1 MSALPL
7 IATITAYFGMFQ
19 DSRLFDDCRHVPRL
33 CNHLQRSFN
42 SSVIVACNAMIDK
55 RPNLQGEEP
64 RSEPEI
70 IPPGPAKRGTTRMGD
85 SIDAHV
91 GRVYIAKFGPL
102 GTILLTLVVGLL
114 TAVLIVLLFGA
125 LLVALP
131 AIELLVT
138 AAIVAGLLRVYFRAP

>member
-1 MSALPL
+1 
-7 IATITAYFGMFQ
+7 
-19 DSRLFDDCRHVPRL
+19 
-33 CNHLQRSFN
+33 
-42 SSVIVACNAMIDK
+42 MIDK

-64 RSEPEI
+64 RAEPEI
-70 IPPGPAKRGTTRMGD
+70 IAPGHAKRGPTRIGD

-114 TAVLIVLLFGA
+114 SAVLMVLLFGA

-131 AIELLVT
+131 VVVLLVT

>member
-1 MSALPL
+1 
-7 IATITAYFGMFQ
+7 
-19 DSRLFDDCRHVPRL
+19 
-33 CNHLQRSFN
+33 
-42 SSVIVACNAMIDK
+42 MIDK

-70 IPPGPAKRGTTRMGD
+70 ILPGHAKRGPTRIGD
-85 SIDAHV
+85 ATDAHV

-114 TAVLIVLLFGA
+114 SAVLMVLLFGA

-131 AIELLVT
+131 VVVLLIT
-138 AAIVAGLLRVYFRAP
+138 AALVAGLLRIYFQRSP

>member
-1 MSALPL
+1 M
-7 IATITAYFGMFQ
+7 T
-19 DSRLFDDCRHVPRL
+19 
-33 CNHLQRSFN
+33 
-42 SSVIVACNAMIDK
+42 DK

-70 IPPGPAKRGTTRMGD
+70 IPPGHAKRGQTRIGD
-85 SIDAHV
+85 SIDARG

-114 TAVLIVLLFGA
+114 SAVLMVLLFGA

-131 AIELLVT
+131 VVVLLIT
-138 AAIVAGLLRVYFRAP
+138 AAIVAGLLRVYFQRAS

>member
-1 MSALPL
+1 
-7 IATITAYFGMFQ
+7 
-19 DSRLFDDCRHVPRL
+19 
-33 CNHLQRSFN
+33 
-42 SSVIVACNAMIDK
+42 MIDK

-70 IPPGPAKRGTTRMGD
+70 IPPGHAKRGPTRIGD

-114 TAVLIVLLFGA
+114 SAVLMVLLFGA

-131 AIELLVT
+131 AVVLLVT
-138 AAIVAGLLRVYFRAP
+138 AAIIAGLLRVYFQRSP

>member
-1 MSALPL
+1 M
-7 IATITAYFGMFQ
+7 
-19 DSRLFDDCRHVPRL
+19 
-33 CNHLQRSFN
+33 
-42 SSVIVACNAMIDK
+42 
-55 RPNLQGEEP
+55 QGEEP

-70 IPPGPAKRGTTRMGD
+70 IPPGHAKRGPTRIGD

-114 TAVLIVLLFGA
+114 SAVLMVLLFGA

-131 AIELLVT
+131 AVVLIVT
-138 AAIVAGLLRVYFRAP
+138 AAIVAGILRVYFQRSP